1 MSWSKL
7 GLHPEE
13 NNSGR
18 IDPKSVSKGTA
29 SVRLGVTRVW
39 NLTAKPL
46 ESCSPPTQEAS
57 TRSCGCYF
65 MVGGGGN
72 QAFKEERYST
82 LFSWQIAVGHKGEKY
97 TMLST

>member
-13 NNSGR
+13 NNSGK

-29 SVRLGVTRVW
+29 SVRLGVTEVGS
-39 NLTAKPL
+39 LTAKPL
-46 ESCSPPTQEAS
+46 EGCSLPTQEAS

-65 MVGGGGN
+65 TEGEAN

-82 LFSWQIAVGHKGEKY
+82 LLSWQIAVGHKGEKH

>member
-39 NLTAKPL
+39 SLTAKPL
-46 ESCSPPTQEAS
+46 EGCSLPTQEAS

-65 MVGGGGN
+65 MVGGGG
-72 QAFKEERYST
+72 EIR
-82 LFSWQIAVGHKGEKY
+82 
-97 TMLST
+97 LSRKRDIPLYFLGKLQWDTKVKNTQC